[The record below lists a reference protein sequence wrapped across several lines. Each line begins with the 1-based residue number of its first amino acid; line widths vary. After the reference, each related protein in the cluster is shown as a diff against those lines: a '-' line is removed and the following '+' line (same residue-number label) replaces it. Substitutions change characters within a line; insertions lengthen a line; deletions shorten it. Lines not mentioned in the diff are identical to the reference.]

1 MPNNKFS
8 QISLFDIYEDV
19 NTSFTEKK
27 SELVSL
33 LEKHIDFSS
42 LISYG
47 FRHTFYSTFGRKHKY
62 HLVSF
67 IKALVIQKL
76 FAFSYDSQLILVL
89 KCSDEL
95 HNFCGFDRVPDGS
108 YFTRFKQKYCD
119 YITQMFHKL
128 VEITEPICREID
140 TKKADYLIFDTT
152 GIEPYVTENNP
163 KFLNTKLKEAKSV
176 RKLIKKVS

>member
-27 SELVSL
+27 SELISL

-76 FAFSYDSQLILVL
+76 FAFSYRKQFALKMYSDILKIKINFPSVFLTQLFHFM
-89 KCSDEL
+89 SDE
-95 HNFCGFDRVPDGS
+95 FF
-108 YFTRFKQKYCD
+108 
-119 YITQMFHKL
+119 
-128 VEITEPICREID
+128 
-140 TKKADYLIFDTT
+140 
-152 GIEPYVTENNP
+152 
-163 KFLNTKLKEAKSV
+163 V
-176 RKLIKKVS
+176 RYSFGVIL